1 MNNIYDYKRFAIL
14 YVDDEEMSLKYF
26 RKSFENTFRIYTAT
40 NATEG
45 FATLQDHQEEIG
57 ILMTDQR
64 MPGEQGVQLLERAR
78 RLQPRIIR
86 ILATA
91 FTDLEAAIAAVN
103 SGAIYKYVT
112 KPWDV
117 PELQT
122 TLKRSLEFFMVQLE
136 RDLLLREKLSSLHR
150 MLIADRILSL
160 GVLAS
165 GLRQRMRGTLDAA
178 RRFLD
183 LAPSML
189 EREQVELDQLRN
201 PAFWQDYHRHVR
213 SQIQMIMGLLEN
225 LAESSGPESSSNIT
239 VSLHTVAAQVV
250 ERMAPKLDE
259 AQLHVVNDIPED
271 LPLLRVDPQQ
281 FPRMFELLLHDQILC
296 LEEDSEVRFDASLIK
311 DETGRPL
318 EIELRI
324 SDDGP
329 GLPGDLVLSVLDPLV
344 DRSSKANDMGIHL
357 MACYFI
363 VYHHGGRIRVDQ
375 SADKGVCYTITLP
388 LESAEPHADVEGEE
402 FLIRAMTN
410 ERLWERLL
418 AGV

>member
-1 MNNIYDYKRFAIL
+1 MNNAYDYKRFAIL

-26 RKSFENTFRIYTAT
+26 RKSFQDIFRLYTAP
-40 NATEG
+40 NAAEG

-57 ILMTDQR
+57 IIMSDQR

-91 FTDLEAAIAAVN
+91 FTDLEAAIDAVN

-117 PELQT
+117 PELET

-189 EREQVELDQLRN
+189 EREQVELEQLRN

-225 LAESSGPESSSNIT
+225 LTASSAADANLNTE
-239 VSLHTVAAQVV
+239 VKLREVAAQVL
-250 ERMAPKLDE
+250 ERMAERLAE
-259 AQLHVVNDIPED
+259 ARLRVINDIPED
-271 LPLLRVDPQQ
+271 LPSLKVDIQQ
-281 FPRMFELLLHDQILC
+281 FPRLFELLLHDQILS
-296 LEEDSEVRFDASLIK
+296 LEEDSEVRFEAALMK
-311 DETGRPL
+311 DETGLPV
-318 EIELRI
+318 EIELRV

-329 GLPGDLVLSVLDPLV
+329 GLPSNAVLSMLDPLV
-344 DRSSKANDMGIHL
+344 DRGDKASDMGIHL
-357 MACYFI
+357 MACYFV

-375 SADKGVCYTITLP
+375 SPDKGVCYKITLP
-388 LESAEPHADVEGEE
+388 IEPVDRTTDVEGED

-418 AGV
+418 AGM

>member
-1 MNNIYDYKRFAIL
+1 PPPPR
-14 YVDDEEMSLKYF
+14 
-26 RKSFENTFRIYTAT
+26 
-40 NATEG
+40 
-45 FATLQDHQEEIG
+45 
-57 ILMTDQR
+57 
-64 MPGEQGVQLLERAR
+64 PRA
-78 RLQPRIIR
+78 PR
-86 ILATA
+86 
-91 FTDLEAAIAAVN
+91 
-103 SGAIYKYVT
+103 
-112 KPWDV
+112 P
-117 PELQT
+117 PP
-122 TLKRSLEFFMVQLE
+122 
-136 RDLLLREKLSSLHR
+136 
-150 MLIADRILSL
+150 
-160 GVLAS
+160 
-165 GLRQRMRGTLDAA
+165 

-311 DETGRPL
+311 DETGRPV

>member
-26 RKSFENTFRIYTAT
+26 RKSFEDTFRVYTAK
-40 NATEG
+40 NAAEG
-45 FATLQDHQEEIG
+45 FTTLQDHQEEIG
-57 ILMTDQR
+57 ILLTDQR
-64 MPGEQGVQLLERAR
+64 MPGEQGVQLLEKAR

-91 FTDLEAAIAAVN
+91 YTDLEAAIAAVN

-189 EREQVELDQLRN
+189 EREQVELEQLRN

-213 SQIQMIMGLLEN
+213 SQVQMILGLLEN
-225 LAESSGPESSSNIT
+225 LAETSGTPTTLSAE
-239 VSLHTVAAQVV
+239 VGLREVAEQVL
-250 ERMAPKLDE
+250 ERMAPRLEE
-259 AQLHVVNDIPED
+259 AQLHVFNDIPED
-271 LPLLRVDPQQ
+271 LPRLKVDPHQ
-281 FPRMFELLLHDQILC
+281 FPRLFELLLHDQILS
-296 LEEDSEVRFDASLIK
+296 LEEDSEVRFDASLVK
-311 DETGRPL
+311 DETGLPV
-318 EIELRI
+318 EIELRV

-329 GLPGDLVLSVLDPLV
+329 GLPSDAVLSVLDPLV
-344 DRSSKANDMGIHL
+344 DRGSKASDMGIHL
-357 MACYFI
+357 MACYFV

-375 SADKGVCYTITLP
+375 SADKGACYTITLP
-388 LESAEPHADVEGEE
+388 LESGDGHTDVEGEE

>member
-1 MNNIYDYKRFAIL
+1 MNNIYDYKRFAVL

-26 RKSFENTFRIYTAT
+26 RKAFQNTFRLYTAT
-40 NATEG
+40 NAAEG
-45 FATLQDHQEEIG
+45 FAMLQDHQEEIG
-57 ILMTDQR
+57 ILMSDQR

-91 FTDLEAAIAAVN
+91 FTDLDAAIAAVN

-117 PELQT
+117 QDLET
-122 TLKRSLEFFMVQLE
+122 TLKRSMEFFIVQLE

-189 EREQVELDQLRN
+189 EREQVELEQLRN
-201 PAFWQDYHRHVR
+201 PSFWQDYHRHVR

-225 LAESSGPESSSNIT
+225 LAESSDTESPRETEVNIRE
-239 VSLHTVAAQVV
+239 VSEQVLG
-250 ERMAPKLDE
+250 RMADKLE
-259 AQLHVVNDIPED
+259 QASLHVVNNIPAD
-271 LPLLRVDPQQ
+271 LPALKVDARQ
-281 FPRMFELLLHDQILC
+281 FPRLFELLLHDEILN
-296 LEEDSEVRFDASLIK
+296 LEAGSEVRFDASLTK
-311 DETGRPL
+311 DETGQAV
-318 EIELRI
+318 EIEVQI

-329 GLPGDLVLSVLDPLV
+329 GLPGDVVLSVLDPLV
-344 DRSSKANDMGIHL
+344 KRGSKANDMGIHL

-375 SADKGVCYTITLP
+375 SPDKGVCYTITLP
-388 LESAEPHADVEGEE
+388 IEPGEGLADVEGEE

-418 AGV
+418 AGM